1 MSLTAVF
8 LTGIALTAMGCIGL
22 LAYVSKH
29 LRTLLIELCGSVE
42 RAQFWLAFSNV
53 ALVLVP
59 LISALN
65 YRPQAGPDKAII
77 FEIAAQ
83 LQYALVGFVVA
94 LSFLALV
101 LISFVR
107 RTPPRMPGE
116 PAH

>member
-8 LTGIALTAMGCIGL
+8 LTGIALTALACIGL

-29 LRTLLIELCGSVE
+29 LRPLLIELCGSEE

-53 ALVLVP
+53 VLILVP
-59 LISALN
+59 LVSALD
-65 YRPQAGPDKAII
+65 YRPQSGPDKAII

-83 LQYALVGFVVA
+83 FQYALVGFVVA
-94 LSFLALV
+94 LSCLALV

-116 PAH
+116 SAH